1 MLDDSEELDE
11 IDREILNLLIDN
23 SRISNAEIARKINLS
38 RVAVRDRIQSLIQ
51 RGIIQQ
57 FTTILDAEA
66 LGYPLAAFFEIE
78 VQPEMLDQVAEEL
91 TKQVDVTIVY
101 HMTGPTSLHVHACLR
116 DSQHLSEFLK
126 ENIYSIP
133 GVLKVSSYLLLNR
146 YKSVLSV
153 R

>member
-1 MLDDSEELDE
+1 MLEDIKELDE

-23 SRISNAEIARKINLS
+23 SRIPNAEIARKVNLS

-57 FTTILDAEA
+57 FTVILDAEA
-66 LGYPLAAFFEIE
+66 LGRPLAAFFDIE
-78 VQPEMLDQVAEEL
+78 VQPEMLEQVAEEL
-91 TKQVDVTIVY
+91 MKQEDVIIVY

-116 DSQHLSEFLK
+116 DSQHLSEFMK
-126 ENIYSIP
+126 KNIYSIP
-133 GVLKVSSYLLLNR
+133 GVLKVTSYLLLNR
-146 YKSVLSV
+146 YKSVLSM